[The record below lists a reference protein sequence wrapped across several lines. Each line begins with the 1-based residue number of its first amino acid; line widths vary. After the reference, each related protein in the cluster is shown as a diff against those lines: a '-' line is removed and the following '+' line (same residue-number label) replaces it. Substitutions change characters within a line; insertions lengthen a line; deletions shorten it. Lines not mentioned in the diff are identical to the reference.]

1 MLAKTSTRLSP
12 RYRILAV
19 SQRERREQN
28 VYRRPNLGSIYSTSR
43 ALTSHGGVTTVGH
56 GRNTRQVQK
65 QLETMI
71 TTKEHAFVSCRDR
84 IHMIPVASGRRLVG
98 GNVQAVLLPCGATT
112 VRHSTRTLSTHIY
125 ALLNSTHPTLHS
137 SRSR

>member
-12 RYRILAV
+12 
-19 SQRERREQN
+19 
-28 VYRRPNLGSIYSTSR
+28 
-43 ALTSHGGVTTVGH
+43 
-56 GRNTRQVQK
+56 RQVQK

-98 GNVQAVLLPCGATT
+98 GNVQAVLLPCGAYCTAFD
-112 VRHSTRTLSTHIY
+112 SDTLIATIY
-125 ALLNSTHPTLHS
+125 AHLRLA
-137 SRSR
+137 